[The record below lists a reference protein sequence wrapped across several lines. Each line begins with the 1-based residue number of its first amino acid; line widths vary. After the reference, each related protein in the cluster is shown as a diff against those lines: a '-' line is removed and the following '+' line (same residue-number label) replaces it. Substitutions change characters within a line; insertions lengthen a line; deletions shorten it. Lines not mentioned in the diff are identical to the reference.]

1 MGKVRGH
8 KINKEKNVYLDEKN
22 DIVLEDTVDDV
33 ENNSQQTLKIRKRK
47 IRTSEIINN
56 DTEELELDES
66 VVVEDNL
73 SLGLMIFILVVCV
86 LVGVFLGYFLYRLAI
101 NSSALS

>member
-73 SLGLMIFILVVCV
+73 SLGLMVFILVVCV